1 MVNTV
6 AAPFDRTVLP
16 IPEPEHPP
24 ITEIDARKA
33 TPPTRF
39 EVKAPPRAPNVM
51 VMFLDN
57 LGYSATKT
65 FGGAINMPTLERL
78 AADGLIYSNFHVN
91 TGCSPTR
98 MSLC

>member
-39 EVKAPPRAPNVM
+39 EVKAPPVR
-51 VMFLDN
+51 
-57 LGYSATKT
+57 
-65 FGGAINMPTLERL
+65 
-78 AADGLIYSNFHVN
+78 
-91 TGCSPTR
+91 R
-98 MSLC
+98 M